1 MRKRI
6 YQAISVKQVDV
17 ERLVGILEDR
27 VVFGCDA
34 AKDRWYGAFMNVDGD
49 VVLTIWWDIQDD
61 REELLN
67 LLEALRRAS
76 IVVDVVAEPTGTYAN
91 AMMWELEQAGHPI
104 FRVSPKHTH
113 DYAEIYDGV
122 PSTHDAKAAA
132 VVADLHRIRGRKSSP
147 WRHLSKERRKLR
159 AAAAEADWLKEDFAR
174 YHNRIESRLAL
185 HWPEL
190 GRILKQ
196 RSATAVAL
204 VELFGGPTGV
214 SRNPQKARDLMMKVS
229 RGQLAEEK
237 IDAVLASA
245 RETQG
250 MPMLDDECRQLRALG
265 ARVAVLRRDLK
276 VAEKRLEK
284 LAKTEEST
292 HGIAR
297 MVGVNT
303 AAILVAYL
311 GDFREYSSAQ
321 ALVRSAGLNLKIR
334 SSGKKKGHLKITK
347 RGPSAVRRWL
357 FLAVLR
363 WIQDDVIAKAWYQ
376 RKIARNGGNKMKAV
390 VALMRKL
397 LAGLFHVARGA
408 RFDSTKLFDTS
419 RIKLTA

>member
-17 ERLVGILEDR
+17 ERLVGILEGR

-61 REELLN
+61 REELQH
-67 LLEALRRAS
+67 LLEALRQAD
-76 IVVDVVAEPTGTYAN
+76 IVVEVVAEPTGTYAS
-91 AMMWELEQAGHPI
+91 ALMWELEQAGYPI

-113 DYAEIYDGV
+113 DYAELYDGV

-132 VVADLHRIRGRKSSP
+132 VVADLHRIRGKKTSR
-147 WRHLSKERRKLR
+147 WRHMSEKRRKLR
-159 AAAAEADWLKEDFAR
+159 AAAAEADWLKGDFTR
-174 YHNRIESRLAL
+174 YHNRIESRVAL

-190 GRILKQ
+190 GRILEL

-204 VELFGGPTGV
+204 LETFGGPTGV
-214 SRNPQKARDLMMKVS
+214 SRNPSKARNLMKKAS
-229 RGQLAEEK
+229 RGMLAEEK
-237 IDAVLASA
+237 IDAVLTSA
-245 RETQG
+245 RKTQG
-250 MPMLDDECRQLRALG
+250 MPMIDTERRQLRALG
-265 ARVAVLRRDLK
+265 AKVASLGRDLK

-284 LAKTEEST
+284 LAKAEEST

-297 MVGVNT
+297 TVGTNT
-303 AAILVAYL
+303 SAILVAYL

-334 SSGKKKGHLKITK
+334 SSGKKKGQLKITK

-357 FLAVLR
+357 FMAVLR
-363 WIQDDVIAKAWYQ
+363 WIQNDIIAKAWYQ

-397 LAGLFHVARGA
+397 LAGLFHVTRGE
-408 RFDSTKLFDTS
+408 RFDSSKLFDTS
-419 RIKLTA
+419 RLKLAA

>member
-17 ERLVGILEDR
+17 ERLATALRSR
-27 VVFGCDA
+27 VIFGCDA
-34 AKDRWYGAFMNVDGD
+34 AKDRWYGVFMNVDGD
-49 VVLTIWWDIQDD
+49 VLLTIWWDIQDD
-61 REELLN
+61 REELLS
-67 LLEALRRAS
+67 LLEVLQQAG
-76 IVVDVVAEPTGTYAN
+76 IVVEVVAEPTGTYAS
-91 AMMWELEQAGHPI
+91 ALMWELEQAGYPI

-132 VVADLHRIRGRKSSP
+132 VVADLHRIRGKKSSR
-147 WRHLSKERRKLR
+147 WRHLSDERRKLR
-159 AAAAEADWLKEDFAR
+159 AAAAEADWLKEDFTR
-174 YHNRIESRLAL
+174 YHNRIESRVAL

-190 GRILKQ
+190 GRILRL
-196 RSATAVAL
+196 RSATSVAL
-204 VELFGGPTGV
+204 LGTFGGPKGV
-214 SRNPQKARDLMMKVS
+214 SGNPQKARNLMKKVS
-229 RGQLAEEK
+229 RGKLAEEK
-237 IDAVLASA
+237 IVAVLTSA

-265 ARVAVLRRDLK
+265 AKVAILGRDLR
-276 VAEKRLEK
+276 VAEKRLQVV
-284 LAKTEEST
+284 AKAEEST

-297 MVGVNT
+297 TVGTNT

-321 ALVRSAGLNLKIR
+321 ALVRSAGLNLKTR
-334 SSGKKKGHLKITK
+334 SSGKKKGQLKITK

-357 FLAVLR
+357 FMAVLR

-376 RKIARNGGNKMKAV
+376 RKIGRNGGNKMKAV

-397 LAGLFHVARGA
+397 LAGLFHVARGE
-408 RFDSTKLFDTS
+408 RFESSKLFDTS
-419 RIKLTA
+419 RLKLTA